1 MNRKPS
7 RSRSGAEPPRTTV
20 GKLGMSQAVSTFGV
34 GSIYEMRSVGSGSAD
49 LVLHSV
55 MVAGLQSWPM
65 DNASI
70 LREPSLAH
78 ALGVSEFR
86 RPPVDSGDSRTS
98 KSIPA
103 VRFPGLHYCSKE
115 SCGRVGYVGKEF
127 TDERKRGVLC
137 ARSDCS
143 GKGVPFRFVVACHDK
158 LDPAQPG
165 HIEDFPYKWWAH
177 DADTCAEPAI
187 VLTGSSEKSGLE
199 GLWLRCRTCGK
210 GQSLARVFS
219 EGSLARL
226 KCRGRRPW
234 LGDSEDG
241 CSRQLRVLQR
251 GASNVYFPVTAS
263 ALSIPPFSNRL
274 NTLLLDV
281 VGQGVINRI
290 RGGDLG
296 GLENEV
302 ANLRNTPGLD
312 NPDEFTDQQIRDG
325 ILIVAGV
332 HNANFAKTEAEQK
345 LLERNA
351 LVIGQSD
358 EDAGDFEAIP
368 SDFKPTRISL
378 SGLIGN
384 LVQVHRLRE
393 VRALRGFQ
401 RVEPTFDG
409 DPYQLQCAPLSR
421 APQSW
426 LPAIEVRGEGIYVE
440 LDPNAVAEWDTSPL
454 VQERIGRV
462 RWNYEKACTNA
473 GRNPDHLPSARFIL
487 VHTLSHMLMKQLSL
501 ECGYSGSSIRERLYV
516 SNDDASEA
524 CAGFLMY
531 TASSSADGTLGGL
544 VSQGDPEVF
553 EQMLCS
559 AIEAARWCS
568 SDPLC
573 IESTGQGSDALNLAA
588 CHACALI
595 AETSCERRNMFLDR
609 GLVVGTLSDPDTGF
623 FARLIKELDVSR

>member
-7 RSRSGAEPPRTTV
+7 RSRPTAEPAKTTV

-34 GSIYEMRSVGSGSAD
+34 GSIYEMRSVGGSAD

-65 DNASI
+65 DHASI
-70 LREPSLAH
+70 LREPSLAY
-78 ALGVSEFR
+78 ALGVVEFR
-86 RPPVDSGDSRTS
+86 RPPVEGGDSRSS

-115 SCGRVGYVGKEF
+115 SCGRVGYVGREF
-127 TDERKRGVLC
+127 SDERKRGVRC
-137 ARSDCS
+137 AKSDCS

-158 LDPAQPG
+158 IDTAQPG
-165 HIEDFPYKWWAH
+165 HIEDFPYIWWAH
-177 DADTCAEPAI
+177 DGEVCAEPAI
-187 VLTGSSEKSGLE
+187 TLSGSSEKSGLE

-210 GQSLARVFS
+210 GESLARVFA

-234 LGDSEDG
+234 LGDSEEG

-274 NTLLLDV
+274 NTLLLEV
-281 VGQGVINRI
+281 VGPGVINRI
-290 RGGDLG
+290 RAGDLG
-296 GLENEV
+296 GLDNEV

-312 NPDEFTDQQIRDG
+312 DPDEFTDQQIRDG

-332 HNANFAKTEAEQK
+332 HDANFAKTEAEQK
-345 LLERNA
+345 ALERNA
-351 LVIGQSD
+351 LVMGQCDDDS
-358 EDAGDFEAIP
+358 GDFEAIP
-368 SDFKPTRISL
+368 ANFDPSIDSL
-378 SGLIGN
+378 RGLIGH

-409 DPYQLQCAPLSR
+409 DPYQLQCAPLAR
-421 APQSW
+421 TPQSW

-440 LDPNAVAEWDTSPL
+440 LDPDTVSEWERSPP
-454 VQERIGRV
+454 VQGRL
-462 RWNYEKACTNA
+462 RLIIQNYEKACLNA
-473 GRNPDHLPSARFIL
+473 GRNPDNPPSARFIL

-501 ECGYSGSSIRERLYV
+501 ECGYSGSSLRERLYV
-516 SNDDASEA
+516 SSNNSSEA
-524 CAGFLMY
+524 SAGFLIY

-553 EQMLCS
+553 ERMLCS

-609 GLVVGTLSDPDTGF
+609 GFVVGTLSDPDAGYF
-623 FARLIKELDVSR
+623 GKLIKELDASH